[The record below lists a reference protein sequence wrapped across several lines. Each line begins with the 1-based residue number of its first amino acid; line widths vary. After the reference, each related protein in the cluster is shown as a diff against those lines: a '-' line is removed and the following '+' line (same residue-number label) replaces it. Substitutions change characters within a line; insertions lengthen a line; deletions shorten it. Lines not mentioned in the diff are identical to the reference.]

1 MKDKKRYAAAAAVG
15 AVTLLF
21 FIPVFCLL
29 LSFTRFEVKAPSEPA
44 DYHFVLVGKALEDP
58 FWKEIYRGARA
69 AAEKNNV
76 ALEIVGSDI
85 EKEESELAYLDMAI
99 AAKVDGIITHVT
111 HSNAAKDYIDKAV
124 GKGIPSFTLE
134 TDSPESMRRSF
145 IGVNSYN
152 LGTEWGK
159 QLIDLAQ
166 GEPLR
171 AVMLVGKQGEAD
183 GLTSEE
189 TAEGLMYSGVLDA
202 VREHA
207 NITVDSCGVDRSE
220 PFGTEEALKAL
231 IREETADVIIC
242 TTADGTVS
250 AAETLINMNMV
261 GKIRLV
267 GYHDSKEILNYIKKG
282 ILYATVSVDAYQMGY
297 RSVQAMAELKKNG
310 GTNQYITTPV
320 TVITAQNISEYL
332 NDEASAEG

>member
-1 MKDKKRYAAAAAVG
+1 M
-15 AVTLLF
+15 
-21 FIPVFCLL
+21 
-29 LSFTRFEVKAPSEPA
+29 
-44 DYHFVLVGKALEDP
+44 
-58 FWKEIYRGARA
+58 
-69 AAEKNNV
+69 

-242 TTADGTVS
+242 TTADGAVS